1 MIYTGISNKTL
12 KMIIII
18 LASVHLLISS
28 IVLYLVQTDVE
39 LSSDA
44 LSGILIVSIIACLL
58 IIMLCVDWESTELI

>member
-58 IIMLCVDWESTELI
+58 IIMLCVDWESTGLI